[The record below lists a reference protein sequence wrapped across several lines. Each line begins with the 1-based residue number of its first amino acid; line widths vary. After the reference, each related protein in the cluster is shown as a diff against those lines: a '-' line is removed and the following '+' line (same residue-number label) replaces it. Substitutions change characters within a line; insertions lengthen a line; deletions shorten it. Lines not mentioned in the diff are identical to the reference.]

1 MYDQS
6 SENYEPEAFQNSNAR
21 CFSIENLQFL
31 EDVFLKYSILDKITE
46 EVC

>member
-1 MYDQS
+1 MYDPS
-6 SENYEPEAFQNSNAR
+6 SENFEPEAFQNSNAR

-31 EDVFLKYSILDKITE
+31 EEVFLKSSIIDKITE